1 MVTQTASQ
9 RTTKHI
15 SLGVMGHM
23 WTDASISLLIQ
34 LNVLIGDISDGYA
47 ELMYDQKLF
56 KRVQQSS
63 PITVKMENNMLVIGC
78 LSDLTV
84 YSCNRCYSVII
95 RNLQSLN
102 ISVSLMNRSVNLTQ
116 TSNQILDYENACL
129 TTQNILDVKL

>member
-34 LNVLIGDISDGYA
+34 LNVLIGDISDEHA

-56 KRVQQSS
+56 KRVK
-63 PITVKMENNMLVIGC
+63 PINR
-78 LSDLTV
+78 V
-84 YSCNRCYSVII
+84 YR
-95 RNLQSLN
+95 
-102 ISVSLMNRSVNLTQ
+102 
-116 TSNQILDYENACL
+116 
-129 TTQNILDVKL
+129 